1 MHPEPSDPDT
11 RPDDAPTKRILVWDV
26 PVRLFHW
33 LLAGAFIGAFAIAN
47 IADDESSLFALH
59 MLLGGVMAFMVL
71 LRVIWGFIGSRHAR
85 FSSFAFGP
93 RAVLGY
99 LRGALSGKAP
109 RHTGHNPGTSV
120 AVWAML
126 ALALGLAV
134 TGAFMGRVGDVFE
147 ELHEVLAWAM
157 VAVVVVHVVGIVWH
171 TIRHRENIAI
181 SMLSGAKQGD
191 PAQAIGSSH
200 ALVGI
205 AFLALTGLW
214 AGALVNGYDGAK
226 RSVTLVGATLQL
238 GEGDK
243 GGDHRDKGGKGD
255 HRDHRDKAGDR
266 GESGKGRKA
275 KDHDDD

>member
-1 MHPEPSDPDT
+1 
-11 RPDDAPTKRILVWDV
+11 
-26 PVRLFHW
+26 
-33 LLAGAFIGAFAIAN
+33 
-47 IADDESSLFALH
+47 
-59 MLLGGVMAFMVL
+59 
-71 LRVIWGFIGSRHAR
+71 
-85 FSSFAFGP
+85 
-93 RAVLGY
+93 
-99 LRGALSGKAP
+99 
-109 RHTGHNPGTSV
+109 
-120 AVWAML
+120 ML

-157 VAVVVVHVVGIVWH
+157 VVVVVVHVVGIVWH

-243 GGDHRDKGGKGD
+243 AATTATRAA
-255 HRDHRDKAGDR
+255 RATTATTATRPATVARAASAGRPRTTTTTDSSSLR
-266 GESGKGRKA
+266 RV
-275 KDHDDD
+275 